1 MDSLDDGI
9 DILLRGNGDV
19 FVAKRYGHLGK
30 ERVQLDG
37 GNQLG
42 RVSIVV
48 GNVEMRGKQRT
59 VEADVVQNNVRN
71 EGKVKLAAEGLEC
84 VEQERIVLLLR

>member
-1 MDSLDDGI
+1 
-9 DILLRGNGDV
+9 
-19 FVAKRYGHLGK
+19 
-30 ERVQLDG
+30 
-37 GNQLG
+37 
-42 RVSIVV
+42 
-48 GNVEMRGKQRT
+48 MRGKQRT